1 MVTIAIK
8 GTIVDD
14 DDAEV
19 YDFWEYSYTA
29 PKNVAKSLSEA
40 NGQDVVLEI
49 NSPGGYVNA
58 GSEIYTRLKEYPG
71 NVVAKIVGQACSAAS
86 WIALAADKVVI
97 SPTAQIMI
105 HRASLGVQ
113 GNADDLS
120 SAINALDEMDQA
132 YVDLYSKRTGKTPEE
147 IYQLMAKTTWMN
159 AKTAVENGFADEI
172 MFEQEEPTVVNA
184 EGDLPL
190 DTKKVLKTKNLIH
203 KNKKPKNESQVED
216 NSALLLWDY

>member
-8 GTIVDD
+8 GTIIDD
-14 DDAEV
+14 DDDEV
-19 YDFWEYSYTA
+19 YDFWNYAYTA
-29 PKNVAKSLSEA
+29 PKNVAKALSEA

-58 GSEIYTRLKEYPG
+58 GSEIYTKLREYPG

-172 MFEQEEPTVVNA
+172 MFEQEEPTVINA
-184 EGDLPL
+184 EGDLPI
-190 DTKKVLKTKNLIH
+190 DSERVLKTKNLIH

-216 NSALLLWDY
+216 NLALLLWDY